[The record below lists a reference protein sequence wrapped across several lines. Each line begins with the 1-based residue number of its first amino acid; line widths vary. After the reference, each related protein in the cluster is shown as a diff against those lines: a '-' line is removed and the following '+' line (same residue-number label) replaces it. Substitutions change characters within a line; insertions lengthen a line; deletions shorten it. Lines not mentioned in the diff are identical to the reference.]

1 MSNPSLPPVG
11 FKYIIDDSEINA
23 AVARIE
29 KNYANLGKRSVEV
42 AKQIENALVSFAK
55 QADITF
61 NEKLQRYV
69 DNGTKRI
76 ISQADA
82 IARTKAALQGL
93 DAELGKIDR
102 ASAGSANTNAS
113 ARSLRLLSSELVY
126 LTGVGGQA
134 TGILSGF
141 ISATSTLDRVVIG
154 AVGALLLAK
163 SGVDAL
169 QASFEKQQRAIANT
183 ARSYDELYQSRLRA
197 LTTTPQGAAVGIPDA
212 LGALRESTF
221 EGLGTRFGSTFGTA
235 FIEGAAGVLTPAR
248 LAQLFIL
255 DIQSPVDFARK
266 ISEAA
271 AAKFAKTQQEGATA
285 NYVFAAG
292 ARTAAL
298 ALEEEVNN
306 LIASGAATDVLIP
319 KVYALQQA
327 LIAAGRASGTVT
339 GASIDADIAGRRE
352 RETRQGSAPVKGL
365 DYLSPIANQLAS
377 ELLAAQ
383 AQFNSQYASAAA
395 DHEARLNQ
403 IAAQGGE
410 ARARI
415 QRNYERTLRDIQES
429 LQESQ
434 AQAAAD
440 RAERIADAEQ
450 NAQERRE
457 QLAQDYADR
466 RIEIERTYQDRVKD
480 VNEQY
485 GVSVLDATI
494 RRDATA
500 LLRAKDAKARG
511 LRDAAEARQKDAD
524 KAKADYDK
532 QKKQLDDAL
541 AKQRADIERD
551 YRKRIDAA
559 EAQARKAQAKA
570 KENYDEALSDQQQAE
585 AQARKSEKDSYT
597 ARQAQLATAFAARKA
612 AIVAAL
618 AEEKN
623 LTEAQAKA
631 IITSLKGILNP
642 AQITELLKAL
652 QQAIQAKIDITITPF
667 APPKTTGSSTPGVG
681 PVLAYGGYKATSGG
695 AYLHAGEWVLPNP
708 VTAGMARFSDVLS
721 SALRQYTAPV
731 AQLAGRGGG
740 ESRITLEVLLND
752 GMLDARIVRGAIN
765 ASVKVIK
772 GSSSR

>member
-1 MSNPSLPPVG
+1 MSNNLPPVG
-11 FKYIIDDSEINA
+11 FTYTIDSSTVNQSANVIASAN
-23 AVARIE
+23 ARI
-29 KNYANLGKRSVEV
+29 ANSQG
-42 AKQIENALVSFAK
+42 QLVQRT
-55 QADITF
+55 QAVNT
-61 NEKLQRYV
+61 
-69 DNGTKRI
+69 
-76 ISQADA
+76 A
-82 IARTKAALQGL
+82 L
-93 DAELGKIDR
+93 DANSRSISR
-102 ASAGSANTNAS
+102 IATN
-113 ARSLRLLSSELVY
+113 LLSLS
-126 LTGVGGQA
+126 GVGGRA
-134 TGILSGF
+134 S
-141 ISATSTLDRVVIG
+141 SVIG
-154 AVGALLLAK
+154 SLGAVSLPLAGTLVAVGAGAVAAK
-163 SGVDAL
+163 VGIEAL
-169 QASFEKQQRAIANT
+169 QTSFERHQQTLAYT
-183 ARSYDELYQSRLRA
+183 TRSYDELYNARIRA
-197 LTTTPQGAAVGIPDA
+197 LNTPVGAATGFQSGLESLRDA
-212 LGALRESTF
+212 TF
-221 EGLGTRFGSTFGTA
+221 DQTGRLIGETFGRAIT
-235 FIEGAAGVLTPAR
+235 EGMQGVLTPGRFAEIFSQLLISPADFFEKILSDAR
-248 LAQLFIL
+248 QKYIRAQNEIATA
-255 DIQSPVDFARK
+255 QYVNAAATR
-266 ISEAA
+266 AA
-271 AAKFAKTQQEGATA
+271 AASIQEEINRLLLAGAT
-285 NYVFAAG
+285 V
-292 ARTAAL
+292 
-298 ALEEEVNN
+298 
-306 LIASGAATDVLIP
+306 DQLIP
-319 KVYALQQA
+319 KYYELLKARSAFETPIRGPGAIGAGSTGVGAMA
-327 LIAAGRASGTVT
+327 PPTGRDIEAEIA
-339 GASIDADIAGRRE
+339 
-352 RETRQGSAPVKGL
+352 RQSA
-365 DYLSPIANQLAS
+365 YRQTTLAQNLYRD
-377 ELLAAQ
+377 LLAAQ
-383 AQFNSQYASAAA
+383 SQFNSQYASAAA
-395 DHEARLNQ
+395 DHQARLAQ
-403 IAAQGGE
+403 IESQGAE
-410 ARARI
+410 ARARL

-450 NAQERRE
+450 NAQERRT
-457 QLAQDYADR
+457 QLAQDYAER

-570 KENYDEALSDQQQAE
+570 KENYNDALSDQQQAE
-585 AQARKSEKDSYT
+585 AQARKSEKDSFT

-667 APPKTTGSSTPGVG
+667 APKVGGGGGSIPPVG
-681 PVLAYGGYKATSGG
+681 PVRAMGGYQSVTGG

-740 ESRITLEVLLND
+740 DSRMTIEVLLND

-772 GSSSR
+772 GSSPR